1 MNKNDSSIVK
11 ILKVVIVIATII
23 IIGVTGVYLYEIFAE
38 KEVSFFSKHFALP
51 IVFMVVG
58 VLAFLLPMANKENL
72 RTDDRGDKMM
82 PIIGI
87 LLFVCAI
94 FSCLMSFMA
103 K

>member
-1 MNKNDSSIVK
+1 MQKNDSSIIK
-11 ILKVVIVIATII
+11 ILKVVIIVATII
-23 IIGVTGVYLYEIFAE
+23 IICVTGVYLYEIFTE

-58 VLAFLLPMANKENL
+58 ILAFLLPMANKENL

-87 LLFVCAI
+87 LLFICAI
-94 FSCLMSFMA
+94 FSCLMSFMT